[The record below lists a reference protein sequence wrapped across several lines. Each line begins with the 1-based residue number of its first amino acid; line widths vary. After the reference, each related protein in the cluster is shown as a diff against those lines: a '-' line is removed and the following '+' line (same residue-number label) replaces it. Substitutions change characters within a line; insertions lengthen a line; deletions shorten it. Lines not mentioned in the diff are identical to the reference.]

1 MSRDELRERNIFGV
15 SNPAL
20 EVRFV
25 RHFIDKQIE
34 RERGRGGGKMDG
46 GTKGFRLRPV
56 RMIKVKVTSFN
67 EQHARD
73 KDAADRPR
81 QPYT

>member
-1 MSRDELRERNIFGV
+1 
-15 SNPAL
+15 
-20 EVRFV
+20 
-25 RHFIDKQIE
+25 
-34 RERGRGGGKMDG
+34 MDG

-81 QPYT
+81 QPYMRKAAKGSRG